1 MGSASFWRSG
11 AFRTAM
17 LSGVLFVGLT
27 VVLLALVY
35 EVATSTIE
43 HQISASVEARA
54 RTLEQAL
61 EEDDDAEELSHI
73 VPAQEELFRYV
84 ENAEGKA
91 LISDLVPRNQI
102 IGANVL
108 SPDQVHSGFVDG
120 ERLDDSGIIG
130 FGLEG
135 RDGGYVFVGQED
147 EQVSELREALLQAGL
162 VATGLAILLSFLLG
176 WWIALCNFR
185 RIEGLNKVA
194 AKVMGGDMAQRMP
207 VSERRDEIDLL
218 SAQLN
223 RMLAQLESVMGAIR
237 QVTNDIAH
245 DMRTPLGR
253 LQRKLEQAQVEDDP
267 AAATAL
273 VDSALN
279 ESRTMLDMF
288 GSMLR
293 IAQIEGGGLQKHFT
307 RFDLSAM
314 LNDLAETYRPA
325 MADGGRELVANIQT
339 GIEVFGDRALVQQL
353 FSNLIDNAA
362 VHTPRGTIVRV
373 SLEGRSNDWKAK
385 ISDDGTG
392 IDPSHRPHI
401 FDRFY
406 RADASR
412 TTRGSGLGLALVK
425 AVAEAHEWEITIAN
439 EAGLALE
446 IRPTI

>member
-1 MGSASFWRSG
+1 MGNASFWRSG

-27 VVLLALVY
+27 MLLLALVY

-91 LISDLVPRNQI
+91 LIADLVPRQHI
-102 IGANVL
+102 IGADVL
-108 SPDQVHSGFVDG
+108 SADQVHSGFVDG

-130 FGLEG
+130 FGMKG
-135 RDGGYVFVGQED
+135 RGGGYVFVGQED

-176 WWIALCNFR
+176 WWIALRNFR
-185 RIEGLNKVA
+185 RIDGLNNVA

-207 VSERRDEIDLL
+207 VSARRDEIDLL

-253 LQRKLEQAQVEDDP
+253 LQRKLEEAQVEDDP
-267 AAATAL
+267 ASANAL
-273 VDSALN
+273 VDSALD

-293 IAQIEGGGLQKHFT
+293 IAQIEGGGLQKHFL

-314 LNDLAETYRPA
+314 LTDLADTYRPA
-325 MADGGRELVANIQT
+325 MADGGRELEAHIQP
-339 GIEVFGDRALVQQL
+339 GIEAFGDRALVQQM
-353 FSNLIDNAA
+353 FSNLIDNAV

-373 SLEGRSNDWKAK
+373 TLEGRGHDWMAK
-385 ISDDGTG
+385 VTDSGPG
-392 IDPSHRPHI
+392 IDPEHRPHI

-425 AVAEAHEWEITIAN
+425 AVADAHEWEITIAK

-446 IRPTI
+446 IRPAK

>member
-1 MGSASFWRSG
+1 MGNASFWRSG

-17 LSGVLFVGLT
+17 LSGVLFVGMT

-35 EVATSTIE
+35 QVATSTIE

-61 EEDDDAEELSHI
+61 EEDDDVEELSHI

-91 LISDLVPRNQI
+91 LIADLVPRQHLM
-102 IGANVL
+102 GADVL
-108 SPDQVHSGFVDG
+108 SADQVLHHFVEG

-130 FGLEG
+130 FGMQS
-135 RDGGYVFVGQED
+135 RNGGYVYVAQED

-176 WWIALCNFR
+176 WWIALRTFR
-185 RIEGLNKVA
+185 RIEGLNSVA
-194 AKVMGGDMAQRMP
+194 ANVMGGDMAQRMP
-207 VSERRDEIDLL
+207 VSARRDEIDLL

-253 LQRKLEQAQVEDDP
+253 LQRKLEQAQVKDDP
-267 AAATAL
+267 DAVNAL
-273 VDSALN
+273 VSSALD

-293 IAQIEGGGLQKHFT
+293 IAQIEGGGLQKHFV

-314 LNDLAETYRPA
+314 LMDLAETYRPA
-325 MADGGRELVANIQT
+325 IADGGRELVANIQS
-339 GIEVFGDRALVQQL
+339 GIEVFGDRALVQQM
-353 FSNLIDNAA
+353 FSNLVDNAA

-373 SLEGRSNDWKAK
+373 TLERRGNDWMAK
-385 ISDDGTG
+385 VADTGPG
-392 IDPSHRPHI
+392 IDPEHRPQI

-425 AVAEAHEWEITIAN
+425 AVAEAHEWDISIAN
-439 EAGLALE
+439 GGGLALE
-446 IRPTI
+446 IRPVK

>member
-1 MGSASFWRSG
+1 MDDVGFWRSG

-17 LSGVLFVGLT
+17 LSGALFVGLT

-35 EVATSTIE
+35 KVATSTIE
-43 HQISASVEARA
+43 HQISASVESRA

-61 EEDDDAEELSHI
+61 EEDDDEEELSHI

-84 ENAEGKA
+84 ENAQGKA
-91 LISDLVPRNQI
+91 LIGDLVPRQHLM
-102 IGANVL
+102 GARVL
-108 SPDQVHSGFVDG
+108 SPDQVHRSFIDG

-130 FGLEG
+130 FGMRG
-135 RDGGYVFVGQED
+135 RNGGYVFVGQED
-147 EQVSELREALLQAGL
+147 EHVSELREALLLAGL
-162 VATGLAILLSFLLG
+162 AATGFAILLSFLLG
-176 WWIALCNFR
+176 WRIALRNFR
-185 RIEGLNKVA
+185 RIDRLNSVA

-207 VSERRDEIDLL
+207 VSTARDEIDLL

-223 RMLAQLESVMGAIR
+223 RMLDRLESVMGAIR

-253 LQRKLEQAQVEDDP
+253 LQRKLEQAQDESDP
-267 AAATAL
+267 VAANAL
-273 VDSALN
+273 VDSALD

-307 RFDLSAM
+307 TFNLSSMLADLV
-314 LNDLAETYRPA
+314 ETYRPA
-325 MADGGRELVANIQT
+325 MTDGGRELVSDLQP
-339 GIEVFGDRALVQQL
+339 GIEIFGDRALVQQM
-353 FSNLIDNAA
+353 FSNLVDNAA
-362 VHTPRGTIVRV
+362 VHTPRGTIIRV
-373 SLEGRSNDWKAK
+373 ILEGRGTDWIARFT
-385 ISDDGTG
+385 DNGPG
-392 IDPSHRPHI
+392 IDPAHRPYI

-425 AVAEAHEWEITIAN
+425 AVAEAHEWDITIGS

-446 IRPTI
+446 IRPVT